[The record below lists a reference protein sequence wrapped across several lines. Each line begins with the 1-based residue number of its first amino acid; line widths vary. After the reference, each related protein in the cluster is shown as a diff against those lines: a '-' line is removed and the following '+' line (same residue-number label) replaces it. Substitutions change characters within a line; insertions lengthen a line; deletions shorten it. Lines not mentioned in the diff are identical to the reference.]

1 MRWRFA
7 DFENKRIPFMQSL
20 SDDIDSL
27 GLKLFRNRRVVE
39 QYTKEKWSEIR
50 KKIAGCTFDGAE
62 TSEKKEIH
70 AFLKKQVYND
80 RSDIRKLL
88 ELLSI
93 VNEFMLHDAET
104 ERLYSFLCNLI
115 KQNKCTP
122 LQLASTSSIRFY
134 PTHETLPHPYFEQ
147 LKQRA
152 TTLGI
157 VLGDYAKQPIY
168 LIRMMGVIIGFV
180 FTKYDGVEKVIISDF
195 DKETIREVF
204 QTRYPRIQS

>member
-1 MRWRFA
+1 MNVDELIVKIRQGNF
-7 DFENKRIPFMQSL
+7 IISL
-20 SDDIDSL
+20 
-27 GLKLFRNRRVVE
+27 R
-39 QYTKEKWSEIR
+39 
-50 KKIAGCTFDGAE
+50 
-62 TSEKKEIH
+62 EKKEIH

-88 ELLSI
+88 ELLRI
-93 VNEFMLHDAET
+93 VNEFMLHDAEI

-115 KQNKCTP
+115 EQNKCTP

-168 LIRMMGVIIGFV
+168 LIRMMGVMIGFV